1 MATDENEGT
10 VRLTLVL
17 HPDRPRQALIL
28 ERLYAVCGKSGRF
41 FGLSPRMEVAM
52 LLHRAWSL
60 GQVRITQVPG
70 LPVAMSDMLS
80 DMGVQASSPGSAGDG
95 ASFTSPTSPDSH
107 PATGPSVSESR
118 PSVSEPVS
126 PTESGTDRFSA
137 LPERTATPTRG
148 TPVEGGENT
157 PALDE
162 DSPLA
167 KLAKGVK
174 W

>member
-1 MATDENEGT
+1 
-10 VRLTLVL
+10 
-17 HPDRPRQALIL
+17 
-28 ERLYAVCGKSGRF
+28 
-41 FGLSPRMEVAM
+41 M

-60 GQVRITQVPG
+60 GQIRITQVPG

-80 DMGVQASSPGSAGDG
+80 DMGVQASSPGAAGEG
-95 ASFTSPTSPDSH
+95 ASFTSPAPPASH
-107 PATGPSVSESR
+107 PATGSSVSESR

-126 PTESGTDRFSA
+126 LTVSGTDQSGA
-137 LPERTATPTRG
+137 LPERTAAPTMA
-148 TPVEGGENT
+148 TPVEGDENA
-157 PALDE
+157 PAFDE